1 MIRGRFINR
10 LGHLQ
15 VLVIAI
21 AMVLTLSACDSV
33 RRTPAT
39 PTPLP
44 FVGPDIAAQNIG
56 QEVRVRMRIECADAP
71 VGGKPTYLR
80 STCYYEGFFFRLVI
94 PPEKLPE
101 FEQAVNGKPEQR
113 MVDRVVDVRGVV
125 QRNGQWSEIVLDS
138 TEQVKISATWSNP
151 RVPTRIPTPES

>member
-1 MIRGRFINR
+1 MLVAVSLITALS
-10 LGHLQ
+10 LG
-15 VLVIAI
+15 
-21 AMVLTLSACDSV
+21 ACDAV

-39 PTPLP
+39 PTPIP

-71 VGGKPTYLR
+71 IAGRPTYLR
-80 STCYYEGFFFRLVI
+80 ATCYYEGFFFRLVI
-94 PPEKLPE
+94 PSEKLPD
-101 FEQAVNGKPEQR
+101 FIRAVNGQPEQR

-138 TEQVKISATWSNP
+138 TDQVKISATWSNP
-151 RVPTRIPTPES
+151 RVPTRIPTPEP